1 MDKKDEIILQQLD
14 VIRTMTQ
21 NNLNRMG
28 SDFWGAPLTP
38 DAPKSA
44 VPKEV
49 APKANAPKSADGAK
63 PNRPAAST
71 GADEKKEEE
80 APLPPPEKIEDL
92 KKELDTYIG
101 LGEVKREVNNL
112 INMATVFKRRE
123 ETGLPNAD
131 ISLHMVFTGNPGT
144 GKTTVAR
151 LVAKIYKQLG
161 FLSKGQ
167 LIETDRSG
175 LVAGYVGQT
184 AGKVTDVVNSALG
197 GILFIDEAYALARK
211 GMENDFGHEA
221 IDTLVKLMED
231 HRDDLVVIVAGYT
244 DEMHDFLTSNPG
256 LISRFNKYIDFPDYT
271 DDELMAILEMNAGRQ
286 GYRVAE
292 AAKAVV
298 RGMLVKMTLSERMDF
313 GNARGMRNTLEKL
326 VQAQANR
333 LAACE
338 GEVTRDMLEEITEAD
353 AKAALVGEEEQKQAD
368 SENVAQLAERGEQ
381 E

>member
-44 VPKEV
+44 VPKEA

-63 PNRPAAST
+63 PNKPAAST

-131 ISLHMVFTGNPGT
+131 FSLHMVFTGNPGKYVPVE
-144 GKTTVAR
+144 KT
-151 LVAKIYKQLG
+151 IEG
-161 FLSKGQ
+161 F
-167 LIETDRSG
+167 R
-175 LVAGYVGQT
+175 
-184 AGKVTDVVNSALG
+184 
-197 GILFIDEAYALARK
+197 
-211 GMENDFGHEA
+211 A
-221 IDTLVKLMED
+221 IVDGEV
-231 HRDDLVVIVAGYT
+231 DDL
-244 DEMHDFLTSNPG
+244 P
-256 LISRFNKYIDFPDYT
+256 
-271 DDELMAILEMNAGRQ
+271 
-286 GYRVAE
+286 E
-292 AAKAVV
+292 AAFFMV
-298 RGMLVKMTLSERMDF
+298 GDI
-313 GNARGMRNTLEKL
+313 
-326 VQAQANR
+326 
-333 LAACE
+333 
-338 GEVTRDMLEEITEAD
+338 DD
-353 AKAALVGEEEQKQAD
+353 AKAK
-368 SENVAQLAERGEQ
+368 AEAMRKG
-381 E
+381 

>member
-63 PNRPAAST
+63 PNKSAASI
-71 GADEKKEEE
+71 GAGEKKEEE

-131 ISLHMVFTGNPGT
+131 FSLHMVFTGNPGT
-144 GKTTVAR
+144 GKTMIAR
-151 LVAKIYKQLG
+151 LMARVYRSLG
-161 FLSKGQ
+161 ILSKGQ
-167 LIETDRSG
+167 LVEVDRSG

-184 AGKVTDVVNSALG
+184 AIKTSKV
-197 GILFIDEAYALARK
+197 I
-211 GMENDFGHEA
+211 
-221 IDTLVKLMED
+221 
-231 HRDDLVVIVAGYT
+231 
-244 DEMHDFLTSNPG
+244 
-256 LISRFNKYIDFPDYT
+256 
-271 DDELMAILEMNAGRQ
+271 
-286 GYRVAE
+286 
-292 AAKAVV
+292 
-298 RGMLVKMTLSERMDF
+298 ER
-313 GNARGMRNTLEKL
+313 RS
-326 VQAQANR
+326 
-333 LAACE
+333 AACCSSTKPTPSTARATTTS
-338 GEVTRDMLEEITEAD
+338 VRRPSTRCSRRWRTTATT
-353 AKAALVGEEEQKQAD
+353 
-368 SENVAQLAERGEQ
+368 SS
-381 E
+381 

>member
-63 PNRPAAST
+63 PNKSAASI
-71 GADEKKEEE
+71 GAGEKKEEE

-131 ISLHMVFTGNPGT
+131 FSLHMVFTGNPGT
-144 GKTTVAR
+144 GKTMIAR
-151 LVAKIYKQLG
+151 
-161 FLSKGQ
+161 
-167 LIETDRSG
+167 
-175 LVAGYVGQT
+175 
-184 AGKVTDVVNSALG
+184 
-197 GILFIDEAYALARK
+197 
-211 GMENDFGHEA
+211 
-221 IDTLVKLMED
+221 
-231 HRDDLVVIVAGYT
+231 
-244 DEMHDFLTSNPG
+244 
-256 LISRFNKYIDFPDYT
+256 
-271 DDELMAILEMNAGRQ
+271 
-286 GYRVAE
+286 
-292 AAKAVV
+292 
-298 RGMLVKMTLSERMDF
+298 
-313 GNARGMRNTLEKL
+313 
-326 VQAQANR
+326 
-333 LAACE
+333 
-338 GEVTRDMLEEITEAD
+338 
-353 AKAALVGEEEQKQAD
+353 
-368 SENVAQLAERGEQ
+368 
-381 E
+381 